1 MHISKI
7 ISIEAREG
15 LAERLAEMV
24 QDGIRDELFA
34 VGMKVA
40 TEQEEDGTG
49 RWIGEVEGLPG
60 ALAYGAT
67 KDEACAKAKALA
79 LEILAD
85 RLKHGE
91 DIPEEFDL
99 SVYAS

>member
-1 MHISKI
+1 MHISKT

-15 LAERLAEMV
+15 LEERLAEMV

-34 VGMKVA
+34 VGMKVSV
-40 TEQEEDGTG
+40 EKEEDESG

-67 KDEACAKAKALA
+67 EEEACAAAKALA

-85 RLKHGE
+85 RLKNGE
-91 DIPEEFDL
+91 EIPAEFDL
-99 SVYAS
+99 SIYAS